1 MYHAASVATVTSPT
15 RIGVA
20 ALAGSPAGSINAVK
34 EVKAAN
40 AAHPSAVPRLVPSAP
55 ATAPSPVQPNLPLGL
70 LLTVNRPSA
79 NDAPAS
85 ADYADMELALRAGNV
100 ASAQQ
105 AYVRL
110 QSDLLLAHPTQTA
123 TGSAISPTNAG
134 LNVVA

>member
-1 MYHAASVATVTSPT
+1 
-15 RIGVA
+15 
-20 ALAGSPAGSINAVK
+20 
-34 EVKAAN
+34 
-40 AAHPSAVPRLVPSAP
+40 
-55 ATAPSPVQPNLPLGL
+55 
-70 LLTVNRPSA
+70 LTINRPSA

-85 ADYADMELALRAGNV
+85 ADYANLEDALRAGNL

-123 TGSAISPTNAG
+123 LGSAVAATSAG